1 MIDLT
6 PLEVRQKKGDFR
18 RGLRGYDPELV
29 NDFLDLV
36 ADRMEELVKE
46 NLSLRDAVESVR
58 EEVAAYRKKEQ
69 ALSEALMTAQK
80 LGEDARGHAT
90 RESDLIL
97 REARAEAESVREEA
111 ARQLMREEEALRNVR
126 ARRHQLVESFRRM
139 LERELSELE
148 VIQETLD
155 LDAEARSHRTDRA
168 GPGLSEK
175 PRAGAPDHGPAASR
189 SVDPES
195 QGDQTPAQ
203 STTDTPPVAPIEAL
217 EDAAERLLEELHHT
231 APPARPSPPAGRDRD
246 APVGGSDTGDAAGG
260 GSEAGGSESSGTE
273 AAGSEA
279 PDSEA
284 GRSEAGG
291 GVDKEDISDWLASL
305 IEEEGEESS
314 RQ

>member
-18 RGLRGYDPELV
+18 RGMRGYDPELV

-90 RESDLIL
+90 RESELIL
-97 REARAEAESVREEA
+97 REARAEAESVRDEA
-111 ARQLMREEEALRNVR
+111 ARQLMREEEALRHVR

-155 LDAEARSHRTDRA
+155 LDAEARSRRA
-168 GPGLSEK
+168 EK
-175 PRAGAPDHGPAASR
+175 AERPSSGDALAGAPDHDMEATRSEGRETRRGPAPDQSAAAAPPQAP
-189 SVDPES
+189 VKAPEEPVQRPS
-195 QGDQTPAQ
+195 TGAGQGANT
-203 STTDTPPVAPIEAL
+203 I
-217 EDAAERLLEELHHT
+217 DAA
-231 APPARPSPPAGRDRD
+231 
-246 APVGGSDTGDAAGG
+246 DTGDA
-260 GSEAGGSESSGTE
+260 
-273 AAGSEA
+273 
-279 PDSEA
+279 D
-284 GRSEAGG
+284 
-291 GVDKEDISDWLASL
+291 EDDGDDWLSSL
-305 IEEEGEESS
+305 IDEEAEESP